1 MGRPTSGREPMI
13 EWDGPGGRY
22 RVWEH
27 KDVYKPSHDTFLLA
41 HAVGHEV
48 KPGDRFLEVGCGA
61 GLVSMVAAKRGAAV
75 TATDLNP
82 EAVRLAQEN
91 ARENGLGVDVRKAD
105 LLADLP
111 GPFDVVAFN
120 PPYLPTAPHEVLP
133 GPLNLA
139 FDGGRDG
146 NETVLRFAAQV
157 GVLRPLP
164 RAILVVHSSLADPRA
179 LQDALG
185 ALGYSV
191 EVVAEEAHFFERIQV
206 RRFATEA
213 QSRP

>member
-1 MGRPTSGREPMI
+1 MM
-13 EWDGPGGRY
+13 EWEGPGGRY

-27 KDVYKPSHDTFLLA
+27 RDVYRPSHDTFLLA

-48 KPGDRFLEVGCGA
+48 RPGDRFLEVGCGA
-61 GLVSMVAAKRGAAV
+61 GLVSMVAARRGATV
-75 TATDLNP
+75 TATDLNA

-91 ARENGLGVDVRKAD
+91 ASENAVAMDVRKAD
-105 LLADLP
+105 LLEGLA

-120 PPYLPTAPHEVLP
+120 PPYLPTGPGDVIP

-157 GVLRPLP
+157 ARLRPLP
-164 RAILVVHSSLADPRA
+164 RAILVVHSSLADPAA
-179 LQDALG
+179 LAAAL
-185 ALGYSV
+185 ATLGY
-191 EVVAEEAHFFERIQV
+191 EGAIVAEEAHFFERIQV
-206 RRFATEA
+206 RRFALSTDA
-213 QSRP
+213 RSKSLAS

>member
-1 MGRPTSGREPMI
+1 MGAALI

-27 KDVYKPSHDTFLLA
+27 RDVYKPSHDTFLLA

-48 KPGDRFLEVGCGA
+48 RPGDRFLEVGCGA
-61 GLVSMVAAKRGAAV
+61 GLVSMVAARKGATV

-91 ARENGLGVDVRKAD
+91 ATENEVAMEVRKAD
-105 LLADLP
+105 LLEGLA
-111 GPFDVVAFN
+111 GPFDVIAFN
-120 PPYLPTAPHEVLP
+120 PPYLPTGPEEVLP

-146 NETVLRFAAQV
+146 NETVLRFAAQ
-157 GVLRPLP
+157 LARLSPLP

-179 LQDALG
+179 LASAL
-185 ALGYSV
+185 ARLGYEGAV
-191 EVVAEEAHFFERIQV
+191 AAEEAHFFERIQV
-206 RRFATEA
+206 RRFA
-213 QSRP
+213 RPAAARSKSLAS

>member
-1 MGRPTSGREPMI
+1 M

-22 RVWEH
+22 RVRGH
-27 KDVYKPSHDTFLLA
+27 ADVYRPSHDTFLLA

-48 KPGDRFLEVGCGA
+48 QPGDRFLEVGCGA
-61 GLVSMVAAKRGAAV
+61 GLVAMVAARRGAAV

-82 EAVRLAQEN
+82 EAVALARAN
-91 ARENGLGVDVRKAD
+91 AADNGVAVDVRHAD
-105 LLADLP
+105 LLDGLA

-120 PPYLPTAPHEVLP
+120 PPYLPTGPGDVVP

-146 NETVLRFAAQV
+146 NETVLRFAAQAAR
-157 GVLRPLP
+157 LAPLP

-179 LQDALG
+179 LGSALG
-185 ALGYSV
+185 RLGYADR
-191 EVVAEEAHFFERIQV
+191 VVAEEAHFFERIQV
-206 RRFATEA
+206 RRFSLA
-213 QSRP
+213 S

>member
-1 MGRPTSGREPMI
+1 MI

-48 KPGDRFLEVGCGA
+48 RPGDRFVEVGCGA
-61 GLVSMVAAKRGAAV
+61 GLVAMVAARRGAAV

-91 ARENGLGVDVRKAD
+91 AGENRLAVDVRRAD
-105 LLADLP
+105 LLAGLM

-120 PPYLPTAPHEVLP
+120 PPYLPTAPEEMLP

-157 GVLRPLP
+157 AELEPRP
-164 RAILVVHSSLADPRA
+164 RAILVVHSSLADPNA
-179 LQDALG
+179 LEG
-185 ALGYSV
+185 ALGRLGYV
-191 EVVAEEAHFFERIQV
+191 AQVVAEEAHFFERIQV
-206 RRFATEA
+206 RRFARDA
-213 QSRP
+213 GNVPVAS

>member
-1 MGRPTSGREPMI
+1 MI

-27 KDVYKPSHDTFLLA
+27 RDVYKPSHDTFLLA
-41 HAVGHEV
+41 HAVGHEAR
-48 KPGDRFLEVGCGA
+48 PGDRFVEVGTGA
-61 GLVSMVAAKRGAAV
+61 GLVAMVAARRGAKV

-82 EAVRLAQEN
+82 EAVRLCAEN
-91 ARENGLGVDVRKAD
+91 AAENGLEVDARRGD
-105 LLADLP
+105 LLSGLE

-120 PPYLPTAPHEVLP
+120 PPYLPTAPDEILP

-157 GVLRPLP
+157 AHLSPLP
-164 RAILVVHSSLADPRA
+164 RAILVVHSSLADPTA
-179 LQDALG
+179 LSDALG
-185 ALGYSV
+185 KLGYHA

-206 RRFATEA
+206 RRF
-213 QSRP
+213 SRANPVAS

>member
-1 MGRPTSGREPMI
+1 MI
-13 EWDGPGGRY
+13 EWEGPGGRY

-48 KPGDRFLEVGCGA
+48 RPGDRFVEVGCGA
-61 GLVSMVAAKRGAAV
+61 GLVSMVAAKRGARV

-82 EAVRLAQEN
+82 EAVRLTHEN
-91 ARENGLGVDVRKAD
+91 AVENGLAVDARAND
-105 LLADLP
+105 LLSGLG

-157 GVLRPLP
+157 ARLDPLP
-164 RAILVVHSSLADPRA
+164 RAILIVHSSLADPTA
-179 LQDALG
+179 LSNALA
-185 ALGYSV
+185 ALGYTV
-191 EVVAEEAHFFERIQV
+191 EVAAEEAHFFERIQV
-206 RRFATEA
+206 RRFAHGKIPVA
-213 QSRP
+213 S